1 MLSVSLKSKHTGLLQ
16 EALASIPAAV
26 NKVGVR
32 VINSTATSLKNQ
44 TPRWVAEEYNIKV
57 ATIKRYLTVERA
69 SKGHMQAVVVGKGK
83 HGIPLKQF
91 TSKKYQSGSSTKP
104 GPDGKYTPAI
114 GVPVKIKKS
123 DGLEAE
129 PGLFTQTMM
138 SGHVGLFKH
147 VPGSPKK
154 IKEQFF
160 PTPLYILD
168 KQRYTERVEKFVD
181 DEMQSQL
188 TEKIAEELD
197 DV

>member
-1 MLSVSLKSKHTGLLQ
+1 MLSVSLKSKNTGILQ
-16 EALASIPAAV
+16 EALSAIPGAV
-26 NKVGVR
+26 DKVGVR
-32 VINSTATSLKNQ
+32 VINSTAFALKNQ

-57 ATIKRYLTVERA
+57 ATIKKYLSVERA
-69 SKGHMQAVVVGKGK
+69 SKAYKRAVVVGKGK
-83 HGIPLKQF
+83 EGIPLTEF
-91 TSKKYQSGSSTKP
+91 TTKKYQSGSSTRP

-147 VPGSPKK
+147 VPSNPKK

-168 KQRYTERVEKFVD
+168 KPRYDQRVEKFVD
-181 DEMQSQL
+181 NEMQSQL
-188 TEKIAEELD
+188 TKQIEKELEK
-197 DV
+197 